1 MDTRIFYLEM
11 SDEATS
17 LYMIMDR
24 IVDWG
29 GKITTE
35 AIDPYWFGTKTQLF
49 LAIEELISRGVI
61 AQLSD
66 SGRDHYRIRPVEAW
80 RMHH

>member
-29 GKITTE
+29 GRITTE
-35 AIDPYWFGTKTQLF
+35 AIDPYWFGTERQLF
-49 LAIEELISRGVI
+49 QAIEELKSRGVI
-61 AQLSD
+61 SQLNE
-66 SGRDHYRIRPVEAW
+66 SGRDQFRIRPVEAW